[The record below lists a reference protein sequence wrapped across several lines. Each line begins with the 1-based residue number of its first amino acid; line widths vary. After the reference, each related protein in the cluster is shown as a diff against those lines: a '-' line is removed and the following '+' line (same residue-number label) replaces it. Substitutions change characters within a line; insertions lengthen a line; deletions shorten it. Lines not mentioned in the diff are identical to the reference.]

1 MITDKEYRRIGM
13 GVFKVAIVAF
23 ALGSLI
29 TYLIMT

>member
-1 MITDKEYRRIGM
+1 MTDEIAYKAGKYIVKTFLG
-13 GVFKVAIVAF
+13 GV

>member
-1 MITDKEYRRIGM
+1 MTDETAYKVGRYVVKTFLT
-13 GVFKVAIVAF
+13 GV